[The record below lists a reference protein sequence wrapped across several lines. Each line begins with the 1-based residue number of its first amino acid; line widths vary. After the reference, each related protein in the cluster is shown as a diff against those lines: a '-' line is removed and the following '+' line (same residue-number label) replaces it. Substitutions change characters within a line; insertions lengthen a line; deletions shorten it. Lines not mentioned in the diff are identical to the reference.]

1 MTRFPVKRSGP
12 FPALCPDHQRATNYL
27 VRRLAYLCRR
37 RVRDRDKLN
46 HFGMRLLD
54 NCIRATVM
62 DCEDY
67 GRGREAG
74 EIVQAMTF
82 RLAAG
87 GAL

>member
-1 MTRFPVKRSGP
+1 MTARRPS
-12 FPALCPDHQRATNYL
+12 DYL

-37 RVRDRDKLN
+37 RVMDRDKLN
-46 HFGMRLLD
+46 HLGIRLLD
-54 NCIRATVM
+54 HAIRATVM

-67 GRGREAG
+67 GRGRDAG

-87 GAL
+87 GSLE

>member
-1 MTRFPVKRSGP
+1 MT
-12 FPALCPDHQRATNYL
+12 QRQPSDYL
-27 VRRLAYLCRR
+27 VRRLAYLARR

-46 HFGMRLLD
+46 HLGIRLLD
-54 NCIRATVM
+54 HAIRATVM

-67 GRGREAG
+67 GRSEEAQA
-74 EIVQAMTF
+74 IVCAMTL